1 MLLYIHVP
9 FCRRRCGY
17 CAFHSQALP
26 DGRVPEL
33 YLASLL
39 EEIRSWSERLP
50 EASCD
55 PVESIFFGGGTPSLL
70 EARQVGTVLEAI
82 AGRFAVA
89 TDCEC
94 TLEGNPDSLA
104 RPGLLADLR
113 ACGISRLSMGVQ
125 SMDNRELAML
135 GRLHTASQCREV
147 VAIARRAGFENLS
160 LDLMWCLPG
169 QTVQGWLA
177 TLAQA
182 CDLGPEHLSAYALSI
197 EEGTPF
203 DARRRAGELAL
214 PGEEDAEAMFLEGRA
229 LLEDRGYA
237 QYEISNYA
245 RAGFRCRHNLGY
257 WLGADYLGLG
267 PSAVST
273 LNGRRWTD
281 PPDLER
287 WAQSIAAGRLAEDPE
302 AIPPATRLLETV
314 MLRLRTADGLPLAVY
329 EALAGRSLP
338 EDAGA
343 FLRELCRQGLLVMDT
358 ERIALTPRGML
369 VSSAVTS
376 ELFLR
381 LERAALA
388 RTPAADPPQ

>member
-26 DGRVPEL
+26 DGRIPEA

-39 EEIRSWSERLP
+39 EEIRRWAEALP
-50 EASCD
+50 RSSLG

-70 EARQVGTVLEAI
+70 EAAQVGLVLEEI
-82 AGRFAVA
+82 ARRFAVA
-89 TDCEC
+89 PDCEC

-125 SMDNRELAML
+125 SLDDRELAML
-135 GRLHTASQCREV
+135 GRLHTAAQCREV
-147 VAIARRAGFENLS
+147 VALARRAGFANLS

-169 QTVQGWLA
+169 QTPQGWLA
-177 TLAQA
+177 TLKQA
-182 CDLGPEHLSAYALSI
+182 CDLAPEHLSAYALSI

-203 DARRRAGELAL
+203 EARSLAGELAQ
-214 PGEEDAEAMFLEGRA
+214 PGEAEAEAMFLEGRA

-245 RAGFRCRHNLGY
+245 REGFRCRHNLGY
-257 WLGADYLGLG
+257 WQGVDYLGLG

-287 WAQSIAAGRLAEDPE
+287 WAQNVASGRLAEDPE
-302 AIPPATRLLETV
+302 AITPATRLLETV
-314 MLRLRTADGLPLAVY
+314 MLRLRTADGLPLAGY
-329 EALAGRSLP
+329 AALAGRSLL

-343 FLRELCRQGLLVMDT
+343 FLGELCRQGLLVMDKK
-358 ERIALTPRGML
+358 RIALTPRGML
-369 VSSAVTS
+369 VSSAVIS

-381 LERAALA
+381 LERAELA
-388 RTPAADPPQ
+388 RTPTPGPRQ

>member
-26 DGRVPEL
+26 DGRIPDA

-39 EEIRSWSERLP
+39 EEIRRWAEALP
-50 EASCD
+50 RSSLG

-70 EARQVGTVLEAI
+70 EVAQVGLVLEEI
-82 AGRFAVA
+82 ARRFAVA
-89 TDCEC
+89 PDCEC

-125 SMDNRELAML
+125 SLDDRELAML
-135 GRLHTASQCREV
+135 GRLHTAAQCREV
-147 VAIARRAGFENLS
+147 VALARRAGFANLS

-388 RTPAADPPQ
+388 RTPAKGPRQ